1 MPLKGYRNLFKGL
14 GTQFKGIGI
23 VYMNKYDLKELSS
36 NTQLWEE
43 KIKEKKKKEQES
55 FSN

>member
-1 MPLKGYRNLFKGL
+1 
-14 GTQFKGIGI
+14 
-23 VYMNKYDLKELSS
+23 MNKYDLKELSS